1 MTKMENEETLEENPP
16 QETPEEP
23 TEGEEIQPWTG
34 TYVGMKYVNGIAVG
48 PV

>member
-1 MTKMENEETLEENPP
+1 MEDEEILDENTP
-16 QETPEEP
+16 QEP
-23 TEGEEIQPWTG
+23 TEGEEVQPWTG

>member
-1 MTKMENEETLEENPP
+1 MEDEEILEENTP
-16 QETPEEP
+16 QGTQDEP
-23 TEGEEIQPWTG
+23 TEGEEVQPWTG